1 MSIVTRMSAR
11 RNTRLHR
18 APQRSGNMLL
28 RGAGGETLQD
38 RGSVQ
43 TASQHTLHPYYN
55 NNFIARWQEYVRWYM
70 TSWEA
75 RKIVDIPVQDALR
88 EPVELHGLHE
98 DDRRRV
104 EEKYEQLELNKQLK
118 RALIQERLLGGAVLL
133 GVFWRPEDEE
143 TAMPLDY
150 SNLRPGDLKAVNVV
164 DVSRLSRPVF
174 ETDPF
179 SDNYDRIEQL
189 QINST
194 QVHQSRMCIL
204 AGDPLLG
211 RGSQMILE
219 NFRYNPCGFGESILA
234 PLYDLLIRVIGT
246 QQGAYHL
253 VNLSS
258 VLLLAVENLRM
269 LNATGSPAKAKL
281 EELAEQISIYRAGII
296 DAKGVEFKQHTAS
309 FGSVPELVMT
319 FLQIL
324 SAGSDIPATRF
335 LGQAPGGLNA
345 TGTSDLE
352 NYYNAVNAWQIEH
365 VMPVQRR
372 LFDWVGSTI
381 WGGSVWREKSKELEL
396 QYPPLWN
403 QTALEKAQTDSTIA
417 LFIRSLFEAGI
428 IDVTTAINELKERE
442 IFSTEIKAG
451 DFLTM
456 HSGMETVENPLGGE
470 PTAFGAGAPRA

>member
-1 MSIVTRMSAR
+1 MKFLR
-11 RNTRLHR
+11 RNTVRGNR
-18 APQRSGNMLL
+18 PIVQRTQNTLL
-28 RGAGGETLQD
+28 RGAGGETVQD
-38 RGSVQ
+38 RGSLQ
-43 TASQHTLHPYYN
+43 TASPHTLHPYYN
-55 NNFIARWQEYVRWYM
+55 NNFIGRWQEYVRWYM

-88 EPVELHGLHE
+88 EPVELHGLT
-98 DDRRRV
+98 DDDKARV
-104 EEKYEQLELNKQLK
+104 EEKYAQLELNKQLK
-118 RALIQERLLGGAVLL
+118 RALIQERLLGGSVML
-133 GVFWRPEDEE
+133 GIFYRPENEE
-143 TAMPLDY
+143 TAEPLNY
-150 SNLRPGDLKAVNVV
+150 RNLRPGDLKAVNVV

-174 ETDPF
+174 DADPF
-179 SDNYDRIEQL
+179 SVGYDKITQL
-189 QINST
+189 QVGAV

-204 AGDPLLG
+204 DGNPLLG

-253 VNLSS
+253 VNLAS
-258 VLLLAVENLRM
+258 VMVLAAENLRM

-281 EELAEQISIYRAGII
+281 EEMAEQISIFRAAII
-296 DAKGVEFKQHTAS
+296 DAKGVEFKQHSAS

-352 NYYNAVNAWQIEH
+352 NYYNAINAWQIDH

-372 LFDWVGSTI
+372 LIDWVGASI
-381 WGGSVWREKSKELEL
+381 WGGEVWREKSKDLEL
-396 QYPPLWN
+396 VYPPLWN
-403 QTALEKAQTDSTIA
+403 QTALEKAQTDSTVA
-417 LFIRSLFEAGI
+417 LFIRSLFEIGI
-428 IDVTTAINELKERE
+428 IDVTTAINELKDRE
-442 IFSTEIKAG
+442 IFNTDVTAG

-456 HSGMETVENPLGGE
+456 GAGSETVENPLGSGFK
-470 PTAFGAGAPRA
+470 AFSHE